1 MARKVTAKGASRR
14 ALQEEKRART
24 ILGGRPS
31 EATFTQDSF
40 QNLALK
46 LGIGADNGL
55 SQSTY
60 GYFPIT
66 RIRVM
71 LEWIHRGSWLGG
83 VAVDVVGNDM
93 TRAGVDITSTMKTD
107 DVKKIKQGMVNK
119 GCWSA
124 LNDTIKW
131 GRLYGG
137 AICVPLIDG
146 QNPETPLRLE
156 TVSKGQF
163 RGLLVLDRWMLDPSL
178 SDLVFDPAWG
188 YVPKLYK
195 TITLGTGV
203 PAMTIHHSRVFRFEG
218 VRLPYQQRLTENL
231 WGLSIYERMYDRMV
245 AFDSGTMGVA
255 QSLYKSYIRYMKIKG
270 FRDLASVGGPSLKGL
285 VNFFELMRRFQSNEG
300 ISVIDADDEFGTHQN
315 QTFTGMSEG
324 LLQLGQQ
331 LSGALQ
337 IPMVRLFGQSP
348 AGLNA
353 TGESDLRTYYDG
365 IASQQETTMRVPL
378 GNILRLVAADL
389 GIKVPDDFDFKF
401 MSLWQ
406 ITGKERAETGEV
418 ITRTVGDAFERGM
431 ITQQIAMKELQQASH
446 ETGIFTNIGPDEI
459 ANSEDLIPTTLGGVD
474 PKTGEL
480 AIPAEVP
487 EDENDDQGQAAS
499 PSAKKSAKAAGGG
512 GRAGGNGK
520 SKANGKA
527 RDALSFSVLG
537 QRHFQGIPCVVEQ
550 PPGFNRRGEPQPG
563 GAAYGY
569 IQRTVGMDGDNVDC
583 FFGPDED
590 CFMAWVINQGGDD
603 PEHKCMLGFRRWGDA
618 LAAYGDA
625 YPEAPL
631 PVNAV
636 GMTMKAFKDWLND
649 PENHKRPATR
659 PLRASR

>member
-1 MARKVTAKGASRR
+1 MPRKLTAKGASRR
-14 ALQEEKRART
+14 ALQEERRART
-24 ILGGRPS
+24 ILGDRPS
-31 EATFTQDSF
+31 SAMHTQDSF

-46 LGIGADNGL
+46 LGIGTDNGL

-66 RIRVM
+66 RVRVL

-93 TRAGVDITSTMKTD
+93 TRAGIDITSTMPTD
-107 DVKKIKQGMVNK
+107 NVKKIKQGMVDK
-119 GCWSA
+119 GCWAA

-137 AICVPLIDG
+137 AICAPMIDG
-146 QNPETPLRLE
+146 QDTSTPLRLE
-156 TVSKGQF
+156 TISKGQF
-163 RGLLVLDRWMLDPSL
+163 KGLLVLDRWMVDAKLT
-178 SDLVFDPAWG
+178 DLVFDSAWG
-188 YVPKLYK
+188 YVPKFYD
-195 TITLGTGV
+195 TITLGTGI
-203 PAMTIHHSRVFRFEG
+203 PRMTIHHSRVFRFEG

-255 QSLYKSYIRYMKIKG
+255 QSLYKSYLRYVKIKG
-270 FRDLASVGGPSLKGL
+270 FRELAATGGPALTGL
-285 VNFFELMRRFQSNEG
+285 IKFFELMRRFQSNEG
-300 ISVIDADDEFGTHQN
+300 ISVLDMDDDFGVHQN

-365 IASQQETTMRVPL
+365 INAQQEVTMRSPL
-378 GNILRLVAADL
+378 GMILRIVAADQ
-389 GIKVPDDFDFKF
+389 GIKVPPDFNFKF
-401 MSLWQ
+401 MPLYV

-431 ITQQIAMKELQQASH
+431 ITQKTAMQELQQASH
-446 ETGIFTNIGPDEI
+446 ETGIFTNIGPEMI
-459 ANSEDLIPTTLGGVD
+459 ENAEDLIPTTLGGVD
-474 PKTGEL
+474 PETGEL
-480 AIPAEVP
+480 AIPAAPP
-487 EDENDDQGQAAS
+487 EEESADGGEGVAAS
-499 PSAKKSAKAAGGG
+499 KKDSTK
-512 GRAGGNGK
+512 K
-520 SKANGKA
+520 KKA
-527 RDALSFSVLG
+527 RDALPFSVLG

-569 IQRTVGMDGDNVDC
+569 IQRTTGMDGDNVDC
-583 FFGPDED
+583 FFGSDED

-603 PEHKCMLGFRRWGDA
+603 PEHKVMLGFRRWGDA

-625 YPEAPL
+625 YPEYPL
-631 PVNAV
+631 PGSVV
-636 GMTMKAFKDWLND
+636 GMTMPKFKEWLSD
-649 PENHKRPATR
+649 PLNHTRPAA
-659 PLRASR
+659 RASRAAQ